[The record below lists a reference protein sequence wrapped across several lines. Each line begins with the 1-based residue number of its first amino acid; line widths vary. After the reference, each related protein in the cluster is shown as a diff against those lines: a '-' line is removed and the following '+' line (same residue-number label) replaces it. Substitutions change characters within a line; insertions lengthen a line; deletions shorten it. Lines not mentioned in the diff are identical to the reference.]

1 MKMKKLG
8 YFLLIALCV
17 VGVIGG
23 IGYSI
28 FCKAYPV
35 AVGVAV
41 LTYAAWPNIK
51 NYFTKLTL

>member
-8 YFLLIALCV
+8 YFLLLALCV
-17 VGVIGG
+17 FGAIGG

-28 FCKAYPV
+28 FCKSYPV
-35 AVGVAV
+35 AVGVSV
-41 LTYAAWPNIK
+41 LTYSAWPNIK

>member
-1 MKMKKLG
+1 MKKLG
-8 YFLLIALCV
+8 YLLLLALCV
-17 VGVIGG
+17 VGAIGG

-41 LTYAAWPNIK
+41 LTYSAWPNIK